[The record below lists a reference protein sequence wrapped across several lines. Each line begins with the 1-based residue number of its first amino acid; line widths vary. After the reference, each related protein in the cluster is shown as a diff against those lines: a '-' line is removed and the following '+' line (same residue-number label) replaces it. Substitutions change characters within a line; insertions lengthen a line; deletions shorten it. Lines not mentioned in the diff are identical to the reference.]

1 MTEENKTDL
10 KDNYIEL
17 FSLAVKLA
25 ALYGIPA
32 AVKLIQTL
40 TNDKIDAERIAKL
53 SVIKKP
59 RDYFKCLSG
68 CFEDRDCDT
77 IPDAIDKCP
86 DDGIPEGGCVTKD
99 GCPDSDCD
107 SVPDYMDKCP
117 TLGAPEGGCVTVD
130 GCPDSN
136 CNGIADSD
144 EK

>member
-1 MTEENKTDL
+1 MTTEENKTDI
-10 KDNYIEL
+10 KENYVEL

-32 AVKLIQTL
+32 AVKLIKTL

-53 SVIKKP
+53 SLIKKP
-59 RDYFKCLSG
+59 REYFQCLSG
-68 CFEDRDCDT
+68 CFEDRDCDS

-86 DDGIPEGGCVTKD
+86 DAGVPEGGCVTQD

-107 SVPDYMDKCP
+107 G
-117 TLGAPEGGCVTVD
+117 L
-130 GCPDSN
+130 
-136 CNGIADSD
+136 ADSD